1 MSFVVNLSTVHV
13 LSVIKVIIRYEMSP
27 LVRISSQ
34 KKACDGVLNKVIA
47 MLHTRQEHRLK
58 LLE

>member
-1 MSFVVNLSTVHV
+1 MSCVVNLFTGYIS
-13 LSVIKVIIRYEMSP
+13 SVIQVIIRYEMSP

-34 KKACDGVLNKVIA
+34 KKVCDGVLNKVIG
-47 MLHTRQEHRLK
+47 MLSTRQEHRLK